1 MASQRA
7 SRALRRTA
15 TTRWGIELLRGATAM
30 HSEET
35 QWHRQALTRTA
46 EARLGWPL
54 TREGTAGRCTAVA
67 SHRRATARQGT
78 ERPSDGAARNCSAMA
93 QHSQDCPTRRRLC
106 NQWLR
111 QCMDGAARRHAW
123 AWSAKQGRGYA
134 AHGLQWLCRASQC
147 CGLAKMALQRQGK
160 AMRTSARATQGSA
173 LPRFA

>member
-7 SRALRRTA
+7 SRALRGTA
-15 TTRWGIELLRGATAM
+15 PIRCGNGRRGFARAVL
-30 HSEET
+30 SNET

-54 TREGTAGRCTAVA
+54 TREGTVARRTAVA
-67 SHRRATARQGT
+67 SHRRATARQDI